1 MAEVACKTNNHGA
14 ITKITMFQSHF
25 FFFNN
30 YFLLNNYFLF
40 IPQQFKAIFF
50 SHRSPKWFPD
60 SSAQAGL
67 LAGLAGAAKTEH
79 LMI

>member
-1 MAEVACKTNNHGA
+1 
-14 ITKITMFQSHF
+14 MFQSHMFF

-30 YFLLNNYFLF
+30 YFLFF
-40 IPQQFKAIFF
+40 PQQFKAPKIF

-79 LMI
+79 LMIEHQH